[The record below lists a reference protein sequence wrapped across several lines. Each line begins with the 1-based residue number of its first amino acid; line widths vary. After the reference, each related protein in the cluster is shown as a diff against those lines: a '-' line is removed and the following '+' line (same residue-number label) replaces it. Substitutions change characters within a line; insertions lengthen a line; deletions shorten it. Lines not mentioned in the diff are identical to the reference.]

1 MRSARAR
8 CEASRALRARRRGFG
23 SARAC
28 GAARR

>member
-8 CEASRALRARRRGFG
+8 CEASRALRIGRRGFG
-23 SARAC
+23 PVRAR